1 MPCAYGAPMLW
12 FFLALTTAVSSALE
26 VALAK
31 RWYGD
36 LDALEMLGV
45 QLLWSLPALLLGL
58 VLVEVPEIKPGF
70 WPQFAMLVPV
80 NVLASLW
87 VFAAVKDSPLSLTM
101 PLQAFTPLAMLV
113 PAWFLLG
120 ESPSWLGLSGIILIV
135 MGSYVLNVDALQGG
149 GVLGPFRAMARE
161 RGPRFMLGAAILFG
175 LAAVQGKDLAL
186 KSSILWSV
194 AMFFTVNHLVV
205 LGIIAVRRPGGLARM
220 AARARPGILV
230 ASLWVVHILSHYWAI
245 MLIDAAYMVAI
256 KRLNGLVGVLL
267 GGMLFREDKIRQ
279 RLIGAACM
287 SAGAAVLV
295 LWA

>member
-1 MPCAYGAPMLW
+1 MLW
-12 FFLALTTAVSSALE
+12 FFLALATAVSSASE

-36 LDALEMLGV
+36 LDTLEMLGV
-45 QLLWSLPALLLGL
+45 QLLWSLPVLLLGL

-70 WPQFAMLVPV
+70 WLQFAVLVPV

-87 VFAAVKDSPLSLTM
+87 VFAAVKESPLSLTM
-101 PLQAFTPLAMLV
+101 PLQAFTPLVMLL
-113 PAWFLLG
+113 PAWLMLN
-120 ESPSWLGLSGIILIV
+120 EAPSWVGLSGIILIV

-149 GVLGPFRAMARE
+149 GVLGPFRAILREKGARH
-161 RGPRFMLGAAILFG
+161 MLGAAVLFG
-175 LAAVQGKDLAL
+175 LSAVQGKDLAL
-186 KSSILWSV
+186 KSSVLWSA

-205 LGIIAVRRPGGLARM
+205 LSIIAVRRPGGLARM
-220 AARARPGILV
+220 AARAKPGILV

-245 MLIDAAYMVAI
+245 MLTDAAYMVAI
-256 KRLNGLVGVLL
+256 KRLNGLVGVIL

-287 SAGAAVLV
+287 SAGAAVLA